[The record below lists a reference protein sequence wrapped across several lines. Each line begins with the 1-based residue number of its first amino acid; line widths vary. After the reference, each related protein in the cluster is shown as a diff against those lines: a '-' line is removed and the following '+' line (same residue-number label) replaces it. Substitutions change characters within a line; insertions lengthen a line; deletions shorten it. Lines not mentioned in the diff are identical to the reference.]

1 MQTETTQCPE
11 LNAARRLVADI
22 ASHALEYERQRCLAP
37 YCVQAMVDA
46 GLVQMAIPKA
56 YGGLESHLI
65 DILSVIEEI
74 SYGDASAGWCLM
86 NYQTTAFASALLKPS
101 LAQEIFAAD
110 ERAVPAGVLAPT
122 GTGHYVDGDMIVNG
136 RWTFASGCD
145 NANWLL
151 GTVVITDND
160 GEPQRN
166 ADGTSQI
173 LLPFFERDQFKILD
187 TWRASGLCASGS
199 HDIEIR
205 NARVPAG
212 RWLSLKDDIQASGTL
227 FRFPLISTFPPA
239 VAAVALG
246 IARAAFDCFVEICR
260 KKVPVAVTAPLC
272 EHGTAQIDAAR
283 AEALTDAGR
292 SYVYDTVNALWTSIE
307 HGDAVTEDS
316 RRRVRLAGTHA
327 AANAA
332 SAVDLLYNAAGASS
346 IAESCPLQR
355 HFRDVHVVTQHLQ
368 VVGTGYERMGR
379 LRLTG
384 TTEGPV

>member
-1 MQTETTQCPE
+1 MQTEATQCAE

-22 ASHALEYERQRCLAP
+22 ASHALEYEQQRCLAP

-46 GLVQMAIPKA
+46 GLVQMAIPTA

-110 ERAVPAGVLAPT
+110 ERAIPAGVLAPT

-187 TWRASGLCASGS
+187 TWRVSGLCGSGS
-199 HDIEIR
+199 HDVEIR

-212 RWLSLKDDIQASGTL
+212 RWLSLKDDI
-227 FRFPLISTFPPA
+227 
-239 VAAVALG
+239 
-246 IARAAFDCFVEICR
+246 
-260 KKVPVAVTAPLC
+260 
-272 EHGTAQIDAAR
+272 
-283 AEALTDAGR
+283 
-292 SYVYDTVNALWTSIE
+292 
-307 HGDAVTEDS
+307 
-316 RRRVRLAGTHA
+316 
-327 AANAA
+327 
-332 SAVDLLYNAAGASS
+332 
-346 IAESCPLQR
+346 
-355 HFRDVHVVTQHLQ
+355 
-368 VVGTGYERMGR
+368 
-379 LRLTG
+379 
-384 TTEGPV
+384 